1 MTKSLYYRNVIQRV
15 NPSNAF
21 NSPTFRYLASYTR
34 LLLEVFIRKDF
45 GERYFSLSKAINL
58 FVVLGAFPLALNFVL
73 KFRMQSRPQMPD
85 LQNMPHVPG
94 MPDFQT
100 APEPAGDGFSFWV
113 HWLTWYIFLAL
124 FLYQCIRHHKQ
135 MKRLPTVFNFERYS
149 LSAGIIHPKFY
160 EISAFGVKGNRRMIE
175 VFLEPALFFLI
186 GVVLW
191 IIGQWLGILL
201 VYASLWYRSSYIH
214 AYAVGDH
221 FVMDKI
227 DEMICNEELKRN
239 FVDDLPQ
246 KETRGFTTLGYKPAD
261 IEKRKQLFKMMT
273 EEIQDVK

>member
-1 MTKSLYYRNVIQRV
+1 
-15 NPSNAF
+15 
-21 NSPTFRYLASYTR
+21 
-34 LLLEVFIRKDF
+34 
-45 GERYFSLSKAINL
+45 
-58 FVVLGAFPLALNFVL
+58 
-73 KFRMQSRPQMPD
+73 
-85 LQNMPHVPG
+85 
-94 MPDFQT
+94 
-100 APEPAGDGFSFWV
+100 
-113 HWLTWYIFLAL
+113 
-124 FLYQCIRHHKQ
+124 